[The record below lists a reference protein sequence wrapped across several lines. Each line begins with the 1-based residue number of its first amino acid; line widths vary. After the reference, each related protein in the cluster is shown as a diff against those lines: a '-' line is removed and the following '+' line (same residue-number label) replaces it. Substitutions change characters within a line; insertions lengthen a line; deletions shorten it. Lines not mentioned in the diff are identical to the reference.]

1 MNSSY
6 DDIHHSSKLYRG
18 ETVREANKR
27 RLIAL
32 AKADRER
39 PSSFGRFSLKWSSP
53 TSGLRAPETP
63 R

>member
-6 DDIHHSSKLYRG
+6 DDIHYSSKLYRE

-32 AKADRER
+32 AKAGREQ
-39 PSSFGRFSLKWSSP
+39 PSSFVRFSLKWSSL
-53 TSGLRAPETP
+53 TSGLQAPETP